1 MTSHDTKAAVIEH
14 AKSVFTDAGYTS
26 DSLDQAFNDVSSA
39 TQASTR
45 MSKNSAELHT
55 AGWFAG
61 RGEAVRVKGLNSLGK
76 FTPFSTNLERV
87 VARFTKELG
96 SDLSEDNIQQ
106 YASGFT
112 QAMLEAQDDYVQ
124 MQQHNLIFTNH
135 IGD

>member
-14 AKSVFTDAGYTS
+14 AKHVFTYLGFNF

-39 TQASTR
+39 TQASTS

-61 RGEAVRVKGLNSLGK
+61 RGEAVRTQDLNSLGQ

-96 SDLSEDNIQQ
+96 SDLSEDDIQQ

-124 MQQHNLIFTNH
+124 MQQHNLTLKNH
-135 IGD
+135 IMK